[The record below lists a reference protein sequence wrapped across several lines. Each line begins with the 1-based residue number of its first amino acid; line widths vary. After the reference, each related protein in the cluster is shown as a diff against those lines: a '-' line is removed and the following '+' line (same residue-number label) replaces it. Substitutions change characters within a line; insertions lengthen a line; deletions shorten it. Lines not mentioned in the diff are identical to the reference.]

1 MLCRMLQSSDD
12 ANPSVAILAQ
22 ETSVRFSRQ
31 APNTVYCM
39 PSEII
44 VVVIVVVLGSLVVI
58 VVVTQIYMS

>member
-1 MLCRMLQSSDD
+1 MLVNKKGHQHCFCCSK
-12 ANPSVAILAQ
+12 PSQPLNSWLV
-22 ETSVRFSRQ
+22 
-31 APNTVYCM
+31 

>member
-1 MLCRMLQSSDD
+1 M
-12 ANPSVAILAQ
+12 
-22 ETSVRFSRQ
+22 RFSRQ